1 MDVLKQKLNDIGSCI
16 RYPFYFFEDGSFSHT
31 FVCGKMNAC
40 LVVKGPFVESDK
52 CFFASPEVASMS
64 GIKAMEKGW
73 TRKSVVPNTVNW
85 FKKYLNDIGRA
96 INYPFYIF
104 EDGTYAKTS
113 SLDDKQAVL
122 YVKQPFTSVEGEST
136 FFSSDVKRVLLFEE
150 DLKKLK
156 KQQKERK
163 NIVFRMLAGEKVPD
177 TDALQV
183 IENEPHDLV
192 KRCVHSV
199 WKWKDC
205 CYINIAKIYPK
216 SFEALVKKNW
226 WDIYCFDE
234 QELKYFC
241 LPGVVPKHF
250 LSLVFQYATP
260 EILEKI
266 LKLCLKGNFSYAIIK
281 KYGIKWME
289 DPNMID
295 FSVEEM
301 SCRRKSAAKCFHPLY
316 LIERR
321 DADAYRIYR
330 KYLGRQYRMCKPGSG
345 FREYKYYDG
354 SYDLHFDEEF
364 DAIVALGDRAWF
376 KILFDGISLSTEQK
390 AKLIRTGNIE
400 MIQVYIECC
409 GIDEKF
415 RELLMYSGNDELV
428 ELADDSPKQVLRKAL
443 QKEVENVAQGETD
456 AIKSFGWLQKV
467 KKFFGV
473 TA

>member
-16 RYPFYFFEDGSFSHT
+16 GYPFYFFEDGSFSHT
-31 FVCGKMNAC
+31 FVCGSMNAC
-40 LVVKGPFVESDK
+40 LVVKGPFADSDK
-52 CFFASPEVASMS
+52 CFFASAKEAKSPE
-64 GIKAMEKGW
+64 IKVTEKKW
-73 TRKSVVPNTVNW
+73 TQKSVVPSTVNW

-96 INYPFYIF
+96 INYPFYVF
-104 EDGTYAKTS
+104 DDGAYSKAS
-113 SLDDKQAVL
+113 VLDDKHAVL

-136 FFSSDVKRVLLFEE
+136 FFSTDSRKVLQFNE

-156 KQQKERK
+156 KQQNERK
-163 NIVFRMLAGEKVPD
+163 DIVFRMLAGEKVPD
-177 TDALQV
+177 KEALQV
-183 IENEPHDLV
+183 IEKEPHDVV

-199 WKWKDC
+199 WKEC
-205 CYINIAKIYPK
+205 NYAEILKIYPK
-216 SFEALVKKNW
+216 SFDALVKKNW

-289 DPNMID
+289 DPDMID

-354 SYDLHFDEEF
+354 SYDLHFDEEI
-364 DAIVALGDRAWF
+364 DAIVALGDREWF
-376 KILFDGISLSTEQK
+376 RILFDGISLSTEQK

-409 GIDEKF
+409 GIDGKF
-415 RELLMYSGNDELV
+415 RELLLNSCDEQLIA
-428 ELADDSPKQVLRKAL
+428 LAQV
-443 QKEVENVAQGETD
+443 NVISNAFTR
-456 AIKSFGWLQKV
+456 V
-467 KKFFGV
+467 KHFFNV
-473 TA
+473 RA